1 MDAKYW
7 IDTLGLKEH
16 PEGGYYR
23 EVYCSEESVTK
34 SCLPERFQSKHAFS
48 TSIYYLLEYD
58 DVSHFHR
65 LNQDEIWHF
74 YEGSP
79 LMIYTLK
86 PKRMTVF
93 RLGRNPAKGQLPMM
107 VIPHGTVFAA
117 ELENRRSYALLGCT
131 VSPGFKFED
140 FELPTRSELT
150 HEYPE
155 HLDIIKRFT
164 KA

>member
-7 IDTLGLKEH
+7 IETLGLAEH

-23 EVYCSEESVTK
+23 EIYRSDETLAKEA
-34 SCLPERFQSKHAFS
+34 LPDRFLSMHAFA

-79 LMIYTLK
+79 VMIYTLQ
-86 PKRMTVF
+86 KRRLTVH
-93 RLGRNPAKGQLPMM
+93 RLGRNPAKGQLPML
-107 VIPHGTVFAA
+107 VIPRGTLFAA
-117 ELENRRSYALLGCT
+117 ELENKRSYALLGCT

-140 FELPTRSELT
+140 FEMPTRSELT
-150 HEYPE
+150 QHFPE
-155 HLDIIKRFT
+155 HLDLLNRLSR
-164 KA
+164 A